1 MKHYRIY
8 EIFDEYS
15 YVETGFHSTPTVFVF
30 CLFFIH
36 LPLSRQSSRPHRE
49 SGEEVVKVAQSFQ
62 NT

>member
-30 CLFFIH
+30 SVFIH
-36 LPLSRQSSRPHRE
+36 LPLSRQSSRPQRE
-49 SGEEVVKVAQSFQ
+49 SGEEVVKVGQSFQ